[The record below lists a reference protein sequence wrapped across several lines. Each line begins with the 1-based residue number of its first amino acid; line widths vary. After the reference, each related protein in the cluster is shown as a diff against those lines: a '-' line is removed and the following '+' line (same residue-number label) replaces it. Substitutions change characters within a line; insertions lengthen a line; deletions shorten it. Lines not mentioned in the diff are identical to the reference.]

1 MNIPLLVVL
10 LAAPYGLYYVEKRWM
25 YPFYVS
31 HSGRTDVK
39 EPSIMRYHLIAA
51 FLVIGTVLL
60 YLGY

>member
-1 MNIPLLVVL
+1 
-10 LAAPYGLYYVEKRWM
+10 M
-25 YPFYVS
+25 YPFYVR
-31 HSGRTDVK
+31 HSSRTDVK